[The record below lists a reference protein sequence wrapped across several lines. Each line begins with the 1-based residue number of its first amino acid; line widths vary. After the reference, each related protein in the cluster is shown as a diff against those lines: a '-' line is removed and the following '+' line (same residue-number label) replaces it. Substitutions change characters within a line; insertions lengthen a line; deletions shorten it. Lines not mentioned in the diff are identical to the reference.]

1 MESIE
6 EIKKRYG
13 VKERKLLY
21 SYTEGYIGKN
31 VYEVTLNDGTVRRSE
46 QILKGKGKGDAVI
59 IIPLTEEG
67 KFVIIIESRPNV
79 KGGSAVEFPAGM
91 VDPGEDHKTAAKRE
105 LEEETG
111 YVSDDLE
118 ELEWHYQDQGCSQAV
133 IKTFIARNC
142 KKVTKQNLDADEN
155 ISSIE
160 MTYDEVT
167 ELIKSNE
174 IADSGSRLAYMTYT
188 LKKERKI

>member
-13 VKERKLLY
+13 VVDRKLLY

-31 VYEVTLNDGTVRRSE
+31 VYEVTLKDGTKKISE
-46 QILKGKGKGDAVI
+46 QILKAKGKGDAAVI
-59 IIPLTEEG
+59 VPLTEEG
-67 KFVIIIESRPNV
+67 KFVIIVESRPNV
-79 KGGSAVEFPAGM
+79 PGGYAVEFPAGM
-91 VDPGEDHKTAAKRE
+91 VDPGEDHKAAAKRE

-111 YVSDDLE
+111 YVTDDLE

-133 IKTFIARNC
+133 IKSFLARNC
-142 KKVTKQNLDADEN
+142 KKVAKQNLDEDET

-167 ELIKSNE
+167 ELIKNNE